1 MRNRRDP
8 HAGWMGRFIR
18 GHRFD
23 GNPLRRR
30 SDRAET
36 VILAC
41 EWRLRQ
47 PADFLR
53 ISPCCDAE
61 RPATLIDAVAV
72 VTVDSHGATA
82 AQTPEKPKAAT
93 VGGPRT

>member
-1 MRNRRDP
+1 
-8 HAGWMGRFIR
+8 
-18 GHRFD
+18 
-23 GNPLRRR
+23 
-30 SDRAET
+30 